1 MQLLLSII
9 VYSSLLTVLSLG
21 ITELYAILRFFHL
34 AHAMTLTLGAYFVYV
49 MLIPL
54 GWPLWVSVLLS
65 VVTVILLM
73 MAVNKWIYQPSQDCG
88 AESWELMIASLG
100 LYVVLQNLV
109 SIFCGDRTLSFRTWE
124 IKAGNPFLGAQIT
137 SVQIITIITCAVLII
152 GLWLFLHR
160 TNIGKQIKAAS
171 SNPELSTVLGVSRGR
186 IVRWTMAICTGIA
199 ACTGILIAADMAL
212 TPTMGFNWLLCA
224 VVVMIISGMG
234 KEWHLIL
241 GALLLA
247 TAQVLVA
254 YFFDSKWMNA
264 TAYIILVI
272 FLYFRPYGFSGKKLK
287 KTEI

>member
-1 MQLLLSII
+1 MQLILSII
-9 VYSSLLTVLSLG
+9 IYSSLLTALS
-21 ITELYAILRFFHL
+21 ISVSELYAILRFFHL
-34 AHAMTLTLGAYFVYV
+34 AHAMTLTLGAYFVFV

-65 VVTVILLM
+65 VSVVILLM
-73 MAVNKWIYQPSQDCG
+73 LAINKWISQPLQNRG
-88 AESWELMIASLG
+88 AESWQLMIASLG

-109 SIFCGDRTLSFRTWE
+109 SIFCGDRTLSFRTWD
-124 IKAGNPFLGAQIT
+124 IKAGIPFWGAQIT
-137 SVQIITIITCAVLII
+137 GVQIVTIITCAVLVVVFFV
-152 GLWLFLHR
+152 FLHR
-160 TNIGKQIKAAS
+160 TNIGQQIKAAS
-171 SNPELSTVLGVSRGR
+171 SNPELSTVFGVSRDR
-186 IVRWTMAICTGIA
+186 IVRWTIAICTGIA
-199 ACTGILIAADMAL
+199 ACMGILIAADNGM
-212 TPTMGFNWLLCA
+212 TPTMGFNWLLYA

-254 YFFDSKWMNA
+254 YFLDSKWMNA